1 MKKEISSL
9 QNPHWKRVCAL
20 SQRKYRE
27 QYGSFLVEGVRAVK
41 VILQSAGLQYEI
53 WATEAGLQASGLTIV
68 EKVPLFIV
76 PSKMFKA
83 LAQTEASQ
91 EIAAVVKTASLPK
104 ETDIQPGPIAVLC
117 GVQDPGNAGTIVRLA
132 AAAECAAVWTTKGT
146 VDLFNDKAVR
156 SSMGTIL
163 QIPVVQQIVPE
174 DLCDTARK
182 RQMPLWATTLG
193 ESVSYEMM
201 PPQNNVF
208 WLFGN
213 EGKGIPE
220 EILQRANARFH
231 IPISP
236 IVESLNVATAA
247 AIILF
252 HHRLVRKGTGYD
264 GTSRKLAK
272 SMEK

>member
-27 QYGSFLVEGVRAVK
+27 QHGSFLVEGVRAVE

-53 WATEAGLQASGLTIV
+53 WATEAGLQASGLTIA

-91 EIAAVVKTASLPK
+91 EIVAVVKTASLPK
-104 ETDIQPGPIAVLC
+104 ETDIQSGPIAVLC

-163 QIPVVQQIVPE
+163 QIPVVQQIIPK
-174 DLCDTARK
+174 DLYDAARK

-201 PPQNNVF
+201 PSQRNVF

-220 EILQRANARFH
+220 EILQQADARFH

-236 IVESLNVATAA
+236 TVESLNVAMAA

-252 HHRLVRKGTGYD
+252 HHRLVREGTGYD
-264 GTSRKLAK
+264 GTSRELAK

>member
-9 QNPHWKRVCAL
+9 QNPHWKQVCAL

-27 QYGSFLVEGVRAVK
+27 QYGSFLVEGVRAVE
-41 VILQSAGLQYEI
+41 VILQSPGLQYEI
-53 WATEAGLQASGLTIV
+53 WTTEEGLQASGLTIA
-68 EKVPLFIV
+68 EKTPLFIV

-104 ETDIQPGPIAVLC
+104 ETDTQQGSIVVLC

-132 AAAECAAVWTTKGT
+132 AAAECAAVWTTKGS

-156 SSMGTIL
+156 SSMGSIL
-163 QIPVVQQIVPE
+163 QIPVVQQITLK
-174 DLCDTARK
+174 DLYSAARE
-182 RQMPLWATTLG
+182 RRMPLWATTLG
-193 ESVSYEMM
+193 ESVSYEAM
-201 PPQNNVF
+201 PSQHNVF

-220 EILQRANARFH
+220 GILQRADARFH

-236 IVESLNVATAA
+236 TVESLNVAMAA